1 MAPPPIPSTSFIKEK
16 YGILHV
22 ILPSIAALTQLIG
35 FIIFVLSI
43 HHYPNVPIYAPVCL
57 IWGAALNLVGAVP
70 HWLLPDA
77 GLESVAQI
85 DLGKEPSKARV
96 AAIFVHSEEGLNR
109 IYLNALNIFI
119 AVRYPELSFQFL
131 MINFIFQLTMELST
145 LHLKNLVFDGERLG
159 KSAPGQLRFL
169 LAIFPDVAPI
179 LVGAW
184 RGDFRLNM
192 TQFITEGA
200 EATLISNTIRPYQ
213 LSSIRIFIRRFFFL
227 FILSRLVF
235 SFLRY
240 TLFAR
245 AKNVKKLR
253 E

>member
-1 MAPPPIPSTSFIKEK
+1 MAPPPIPSSSFIKEK
-16 YGILHV
+16 YGMLHV
-22 ILPSIAALTQLIG
+22 ILPGIAALAQLIG

-57 IWGAALNLVGAVP
+57 LWGAALNLIGAIP

-85 DLGKEPSKARV
+85 DLGEPSAARV
-96 AAIFVHSEEGLNR
+96 TAIFVHSEEGLNR
-109 IYLNALNIFI
+109 VYLNVLNIFI
-119 AVRYPELSFQFL
+119 AARYPELSFQFL
-131 MINFIFQLTMELST
+131 IFNFIFQLTMEFST
-145 LHLKNLVFDGERLG
+145 RHLKDLVYEGEKLG
-159 KSAPGQLRFL
+159 ASAPGQLRFM
-169 LAIFPDVAPI
+169 LAIFPDLAPI

-184 RGDFRLNM
+184 KGDFRLNM

-200 EATLISNTIRPYQ
+200 EAALISETLGPQQ
-213 LSSIRIFIRRFFFL
+213 LSSIRIFVRRFFFL
-227 FILSRLVF
+227 FILSRFVF

-240 TLFAR
+240 TLFPR
-245 AKNVKKLR
+245 AKNVKKLK